1 MTPSFHRLSSLGG
14 GDGSGSSSTD
24 PRRAGN
30 AGPGAA
36 STSVSVST
44 RSGVPGRYALL
55 AHLKIVAGAVE
66 LARELGADLAESID
80 GAIDVAATAD
90 GLFAEHRAGYPELER
105 ACLQGLAGDAFI
117 SETEEGIGGTPEA
130 ATLARLCRDAAER
143 CAAVFAPPP
152 PPPPRTAAE
161 EEEAFAEEPSASATH
176 LTMTRSDRP
185 SDEEILAAGFV
196 PPGWSL
202 RGARKKDAK
211 RADGGDGRTGD
222 DDGRTGDDD
231 DDGGILRTETGS
243 IPRDD
248 EDSHA
253 GRAATRAARSRATAA
268 AASLAA
274 TAAAERTLAES
285 FLDEATRLAAA
296 NLDRAVDACE
306 RASGR
311 FTGLSSAEEIIND
324 GVGVVLRAVRAATA
338 DVRATRVRADA
349 LRDARD
355 ARAAAR
361 AECIAAGGDA
371 TASAASTASAAAREA
386 SRATSV
392 ALEAYESATEARVV
406 AALHRGLAS
415 LVFAVDRALR
425 ERQRESDFA
434 PDEDDPGSWT
444 TFPGQERSSACAA
457 ALELASR
464 ATAAA
469 QTHLGGG
476 DGTGTGTGTGK
487 NGDENANDD
496 ENVAGGNRNRH
507 PNVRAFVNEL
517 AARLRASVEA
527 HVARHKYT
535 MTGALQLK
543 RDLGEF
549 EAWARR
555 EADSERQLAAW
566 RRVVD
571 LCGAL
576 IVPPAALPGLLA
588 ETREAARGEEVD
600 EGAGEGADEGAEDD
614 AVADMV
620 RVIQLRADYHPSML
634 SKDPSAPVVA
644 AVKGGHSRTSS
655 FLGFA

>member
-1 MTPSFHRLSSLGG
+1 VRL
-14 GDGSGSSSTD
+14 
-24 PRRAGN
+24 
-30 AGPGAA
+30 
-36 STSVSVST
+36 
-44 RSGVPGRYALL
+44 Y
-55 AHLKIVAGAVE
+55 
-66 LARELGADLAESID
+66 
-80 GAIDVAATAD
+80 
-90 GLFAEHRAGYPELER
+90 
-105 ACLQGLAGDAFI
+105 
-117 SETEEGIGGTPEA
+117 
-130 ATLARLCRDAAER
+130 RDAAER
-143 CAAVFAPPP
+143 CATVLAPPPPPP
-152 PPPPRTAAE
+152 PPPPRTTAE
-161 EEEAFAEEPSASATH
+161 ETSASAEEAFASPRDVAT
-176 LTMTRSDRP
+176 TRTPSDRP
-185 SDEEILAAGFV
+185 SDEEIIAAGFV

-202 RGARKKDAK
+202 RGARTKDAK
-211 RADGGDGRTGD
+211 RVDRNREARGEGEIGEDGKKGNDGRGDGEV
-222 DDGRTGDDD
+222 
-231 DDGGILRTETGS
+231 LRT
-243 IPRDD
+243 D
-248 EDSHA
+248 
-253 GRAATRAARSRATAA
+253 AATRARATAA

-274 TAAAERTLAES
+274 VAAAERTLAEAL
-285 FLDEATRLAAA
+285 LDDAARLAAA

-311 FTGLSSAEEIIND
+311 FTGLSSAEEIVSG

-338 DVRATRVRADA
+338 DVRATRASVDA

-361 AECIAAGGDA
+361 ANIIAVGGDA
-371 TASAASTASAAAREA
+371 TASAASTAAAAAREA
-386 SRATSV
+386 SRATRV

-415 LVFAVDRALR
+415 LAFAIDRALR
-425 ERQRESDFA
+425 ERQLRRDFA

-444 TFPGQERSSACAA
+444 TFPGQERSVACAA

-464 ATAAA
+464 TTAAA
-469 QTHLGGG
+469 ETHLGGG
-476 DGTGTGTGTGK
+476 DEDAKSAAGGK
-487 NGDENANDD
+487 GIGDENADD
-496 ENVAGGNRNRH
+496 DTNVAGGNRNRH

-527 HVARHKYT
+527 HVARHRYT

-588 ETREAARGEEVD
+588 ETREAAREEEAE
-600 EGAGEGADEGAEDD
+600 EGAEEGAEDD

-644 AVKGGHSRTSS
+644 ARKGGHSRTSS
-655 FLGFA
+655 FLGFAYQ

>member
-1 MTPSFHRLSSLGG
+1 MTARAVAATAAIAATAATAATAAATTRSVPERRRVGG
-14 GDGSGSSSTD
+14 VDDTVVSQIIVS
-24 PRRAGN
+24 RRRRRVGFVVDRPETRGERRTGRGFN
-30 AGPGAA
+30 L
-36 STSVSVST
+36 VSVST

-231 DDGGILRTETGS
+231 DDGGILRTEAGS

-248 EDSHA
+248 EDTHA

-274 TAAAERTLAES
+274 TAAADRTLAES

-338 DVRATRVRADA
+338 DVRATRLRVDA
-349 LRDARD
+349 LRDTRD

-361 AECIAAGGDA
+361 ADIIAAGGDA

-415 LVFAVDRALR
+415 LVLAVDRALR
-425 ERQRESDFA
+425 GDSARAISPRTRTTRGRGRRSRDRNACRRARRRWNSRRGRRRRRRRTSAAGTGRGRGRGKTETKTQTTTKTSPAGIETGTRTFA
-434 PDEDDPGSWT
+434 
-444 TFPGQERSSACAA
+444 RSSTNSPRVCA
-457 ALELASR
+457 R
-464 ATAAA
+464 
-469 QTHLGGG
+469 
-476 DGTGTGTGTGK
+476 
-487 NGDENANDD
+487 
-496 ENVAGGNRNRH
+496 
-507 PNVRAFVNEL
+507 P
-517 AARLRASVEA
+517 
-527 HVARHKYT
+527 
-535 MTGALQLK
+535 
-543 RDLGEF
+543 
-549 EAWARR
+549 
-555 EADSERQLAAW
+555 W
-566 RRVVD
+566 RRTSR
-571 LCGAL
+571 GTS
-576 IVPPAALPGLLA
+576 
-588 ETREAARGEEVD
+588 TR
-600 EGAGEGADEGAEDD
+600 
-614 AVADMV
+614 
-620 RVIQLRADYHPSML
+620 
-634 SKDPSAPVVA
+634 
-644 AVKGGHSRTSS
+644 
-655 FLGFA
+655 